1 MGPRPMRRELLVAE
15 QEAEVANLGISWK
28 PGKGLAA
35 GRLG

>member
-1 MGPRPMRRELLVAE
+1 MSMVRRELLVAE
-15 QEAEVANLGISWK
+15 QEVEVANLGIGWK